1 MATIP
6 AAVLDRAGIA
16 GSIVLLPAC
25 AVLQIGLI
33 GGQGYLFASLA
44 IFAVT
49 LGLSSLSNMLNLPAT
64 ILQVNCNVIS
74 RHGSCASS
82 FSIARSGSTRR
93 KRPCYP
99 RSFRFCRGSPHG
111 NASMRCSGATRRRGP
126 GRDRRG
132 TACAG
137 SEVV

>member
-74 RHGSCASS
+74 LPAVLRILFLNRAIRFNKEEKALLPEM
-82 FSIARSGSTRR
+82 FSILSRIAARQRIDAVQWRDAEAGT
-93 KRPCYP
+93 
-99 RSFRFCRGSPHG
+99 
-111 NASMRCSGATRRRGP
+111 GP
-126 GRDRRG
+126 
-132 TACAG
+132 
-137 SEVV
+137 